1 LYIEMSTASSAQ
13 ESKPG
18 RPRDARLD
26 RAILDAAVEH
36 GYRELTIVAVAER
49 AGTTTAALYRRW
61 TSKADLV
68 VHAVF
73 RTEGPDAIADTGDL
87 EADLR
92 TMVRWTLEKFNRPI
106 GRAALAGLLSEPAGG
121 TERLAQLQGLWSQMG
136 ERLAKATVAGEIRPD
151 VDTEALISVTAG
163 AGMLVAILND
173 DGAID
178 RERIDSIMS
187 LVMNGVRPPAGTA
200 AGRSTRS
207 IR

>member
-1 LYIEMSTASSAQ
+1 MSTAPSAQ

-26 RAILDAAVEH
+26 RAILDATVELIEEH

-61 TSKADLV
+61 PSKADLV
-68 VHAVF
+68 VQAVF
-73 RTEGPDAIADTGDL
+73 RTEGPDAIPDTGDL

-121 TERLAQLQGLWSQMG
+121 TERLAQLQAPWRQMG

-151 VDTEALISVTAG
+151 IDAEALISVTAG
-163 AGMLVAILND
+163 AGMLVAILN
-173 DGAID
+173 GGSAID
-178 RERIDSIMS
+178 RKRIDSIMS
-187 LVMNGVRPPAGTA
+187 LVMNGVRPRAGTA